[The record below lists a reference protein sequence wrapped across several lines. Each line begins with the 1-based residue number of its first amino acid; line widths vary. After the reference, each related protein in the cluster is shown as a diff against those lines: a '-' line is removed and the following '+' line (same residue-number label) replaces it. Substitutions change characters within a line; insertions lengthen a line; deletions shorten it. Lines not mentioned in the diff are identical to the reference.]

1 MFLQSFLEI
10 LEEKDSPTWQDVCDK
25 AKVVSHKKYVDK
37 LLKVSLLH
45 QHPDGIAPNPSVGV
59 EMIEIKRVRNISK
72 SLRFDVFQR
81 DGHTCQYC
89 GRKPPDVELEI
100 DHLLPVA
107 EGGTDEFDN
116 LVTSCFDCNRGKS
129 AKIIQDHTGGH
140 SKDEWRNIIRE
151 KRQETLQTRRGQLE
165 EVITYWADC
174 RGTRRPS
181 NHDIEGIYT
190 FIEKYDPEWIK
201 AAIHIAAQRSPSNY
215 VKYVA
220 GILRNWG
227 ENGPPDYISNP
238 DLALE
243 RKEATQKQKD
253 YIKALLENLGLKL
266 EAFYHKTDYDELSM
280 LDARNLIK
288 ALTESQFQDSSGN

>member
-1 MFLQSFLEI
+1 MI
-10 LEEKDSPTWQDVCDK
+10 KI
-25 AKVVSHKKYVDK
+25 KK
-37 LLKVSLLH
+37 
-45 QHPDGIAPNPSVGV
+45 
-59 EMIEIKRVRNISK
+59 VRNISK

-129 AKIIQDHTGGH
+129 AKIIQDHTGGY
-140 SKDEWRNIIRE
+140 SKDEWRDIIKE
-151 KRQETLQTRRGQLE
+151 KRQETLQARREQLE

-174 RGTRRPS
+174 RGTSRPS
-181 NHDIEGIYT
+181 NYDLEGIYT

-243 RKEATQKQKD
+243 RKKATQKQKD

-266 EAFYHKTDYDELSM
+266 EDFYHKTDYAELSM
-280 LDARNLIK
+280 LDARNLIE
-288 ALTESQFQDSSGN
+288 ALTESQFQDSNGN